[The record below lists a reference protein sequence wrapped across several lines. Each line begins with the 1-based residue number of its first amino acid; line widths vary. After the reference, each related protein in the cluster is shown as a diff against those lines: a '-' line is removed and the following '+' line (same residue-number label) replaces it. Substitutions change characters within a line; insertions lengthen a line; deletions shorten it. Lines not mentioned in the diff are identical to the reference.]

1 MNMTFTKGVGSPVYM
16 APEILKKESYKK
28 AADIYS
34 FSVTMY
40 ECLTCRE
47 CYPKEK
53 FKFSWKIVEY
63 VVEGNWVEKSEDMS
77 VCEYSIIEKSWGQE
91 AILRMEIV
99 EIIN

>member
-1 MNMTFTKGVGSPVYM
+1 MT
-16 APEILKKESYKK
+16 I
-28 AADIYS
+28 
-34 FSVTMY
+34 Y

-53 FKFSWKIVEY
+53 FKFSWKIAEY

-91 AILRMEIV
+91 AILRLEDSRNNQRIG
-99 EIIN
+99 ERFRKELCLIYKQNL